1 MIEHYL
7 KVLIRNF
14 RRQRSYSLINMA
26 SLVIGLSCGIL
37 VLLFVKNEFS
47 YDRYHANGDQIYR
60 VLREHQ
66 GDDVWSNSS
75 EHPLAAA
82 LKADFPEVVKAT
94 RLKKNDEVGVVEN
107 GEKRFYEEGLYF
119 ADQDLLEIFTFP
131 LVSGDASSALRE
143 PFSVLL
149 TRSMA
154 EKYFGDE
161 DPLGKSLRIKEWY
174 SAKKYDYQVK
184 GVLED
189 IPENSHFHFDF
200 LISYNTL
207 YSLKSGGAAS
217 VESWGYYEPKTYVA
231 LGPRADAR
239 ELEAK
244 LPAFLR
250 KYKGVDAAS
259 ERMHLQPLKAIHLG
273 GNMRFEIEPNSD
285 MRLISMFLGIALFIL
300 IIASLNYTNLSVAR
314 SARRAVEVGMRKVV
328 GAERS
333 QLVGQFLGESIAFA
347 VLAFGISI
355 LVVEIVLP
363 ALSSLI
369 ERDLTLDLAA
379 NLGWVLAFLGLAVL
393 VGFLSGSYPALL
405 VSSFQPLAIIKRTLR
420 IGSKSS
426 AVFRNSLV
434 VTQFVVSIGL
444 LVCTFVIHDQL
455 HYIRKKDL
463 GFGREQIVTIYAM
476 DTNLKRNPEPF
487 KEELLKDPDILGVAA
502 SLDLPTTIR
511 RTTTLEWDD
520 RGRRRESEMDFTF
533 IDHDFLNVYG
543 IPMAKGR
550 NFSAAFPADKR
561 EGVLLNETAVRELG
575 WDDPVGKELLTGG
588 QKWTVIGVI
597 KDFNFQSLHWK
608 IDPLVCVFYQG
619 RGMDYFSIKVG
630 PNDIPGALAFIER
643 KWKAFSPEFPFQI
656 SFLDERIDKLYKA
669 EQRLGRSVDVFA
681 LLALAIACLGL
692 FGLASFL
699 LEQKRREISI
709 RRVLGADSRRIVA
722 HLTREYTK
730 CLALAAVIAWPIG
743 YWIMSRWLRN
753 FAYRTN
759 VRIGIFLLSGLV
771 ALAFA
776 LGTVGYQS
784 VKAALANPVDS
795 LRHE

>member
-1 MIEHYL
+1 
-7 KVLIRNF
+7 
-14 RRQRSYSLINMA
+14 
-26 SLVIGLSCGIL
+26 
-37 VLLFVKNEFS
+37 
-47 YDRYHANGDQIYR
+47 
-60 VLREHQ
+60 
-66 GDDVWSNSS
+66 
-75 EHPLAAA
+75 
-82 LKADFPEVVKAT
+82 
-94 RLKKNDEVGVVEN
+94 
-107 GEKRFYEEGLYF
+107 
-119 ADQDLLEIFTFP
+119 
-131 LVSGDASSALRE
+131 
-143 PFSVLL
+143 
-149 TRSMA
+149 
-154 EKYFGDE
+154 
-161 DPLGKSLRIKEWY
+161 
-174 SAKKYDYQVK
+174 
-184 GVLED
+184 
-189 IPENSHFHFDF
+189 
-200 LISYNTL
+200 
-207 YSLKSGGAAS
+207 
-217 VESWGYYEPKTYVA
+217 
-231 LGPRADAR
+231 
-239 ELEAK
+239 
-244 LPAFLR
+244 
-250 KYKGVDAAS
+250 
-259 ERMHLQPLKAIHLG
+259 
-273 GNMRFEIEPNSD
+273 
-285 MRLISMFLGIALFIL
+285 
-300 IIASLNYTNLSVAR
+300 
-314 SARRAVEVGMRKVV
+314 
-328 GAERS
+328 
-333 QLVGQFLGESIAFA
+333 
-347 VLAFGISI
+347 
-355 LVVEIVLP
+355 
-363 ALSSLI
+363 
-369 ERDLTLDLAA
+369 
-379 NLGWVLAFLGLAVL
+379 
-393 VGFLSGSYPALL
+393 
-405 VSSFQPLAIIKRTLR
+405 
-420 IGSKSS
+420 
-426 AVFRNSLV
+426 
-434 VTQFVVSIGL
+434 
-444 LVCTFVIHDQL
+444 
-455 HYIRKKDL
+455 
-463 GFGREQIVTIYAM
+463 
-476 DTNLKRNPEPF
+476 
-487 KEELLKDPDILGVAA
+487 
-502 SLDLPTTIR
+502 
-511 RTTTLEWDD
+511 
-520 RGRRRESEMDFTF
+520 
-533 IDHDFLNVYG
+533 
-543 IPMAKGR
+543 MAKGR